1 MAWNRPENNSTKNR
15 SAGSVRSLRVPWF
28 RRIVVPAIVFLC
40 GCFLLWWMFGRSE
53 SKLHEETPVKSHPS
67 KIAEATPHISTNRVS
82 PENEK
87 KDEHVVIGSR
97 GLPINTHGRKLVKD
111 ENGVWRFESGQ
122 RVFDPNRPLEKLE
135 IKPQGAPPIFEHSS
149 ENDIAA
155 IIELTPGDMI
165 IEGEYGEDFIADF
178 RKSLE
183 KEIKA
188 TEEDSDYVKD
198 IKTAVIEVK
207 KDLLARLN
215 RGEDIAKYLTE
226 TRNDLHNLHQYRE
239 ELRKQVVDLL
249 DDGESVADSDV
260 PDLIGAANTMLREK
274 GIKELEDNEFVRQA
288 LILERKEMEKDAERS
303 ENE

>member
-1 MAWNRPENNSTKNR
+1 MAWNRPDNNSTPSR
-15 SAGSVRSLRVPWF
+15 PAGSVRSLRVPWAH
-28 RRIVVPAIVFLC
+28 RIVIAAIVVIS
-40 GCFLLWWMFGRSE
+40 GCFLLWWKFDRSE
-53 SKLHEETPVKSHPS
+53 STLQREAPRKSRS
-67 KIAEATPHISTNRVS
+67 SEIAEVTPHISTNQDS
-82 PENEK
+82 LEIEK
-87 KDEHVVIGSR
+87 TTEPAIIGSR
-97 GLPINTHGRKLVKD
+97 GLPIKTHGRKIIRD

-135 IKPQGAPPIFEHSS
+135 MKPQGSPPIFEHSS

-155 IIELTPGDMI
+155 IIDLTPGDMI
-165 IEGEYGEDFIADF
+165 LEGEYGEDFIADF
-178 RKSLE
+178 RRSLE
-183 KEIKA
+183 KQIA
-188 TEEDSDYVKD
+188 VTDEDSDYVKD
-198 IKTAVIEVK
+198 MKAAVIEVK

-215 RGEDIAKYLTE
+215 RGEDIAKYLTD

-288 LILERKEMEKDAERS
+288 LILERKEMEKEFETS